1 MLERPFSSSY
11 ADGVL
16 TLGGSIDEYAVAAL
30 RTAVQEHS
38 AGGTRALAVELSN
51 VDFLP
56 SVAVGVLAT
65 GLRQAD
71 QNGVDFALVAAPG
84 TIAHRVLFITGM
96 PYHEAVPQPWSAGPA
111 ATESV

>member
-30 RTAVQEHS
+30 RSAIREHS
-38 AGGTRALAVELSN
+38 EEHRRPLAVDLTD

-65 GLRQAD
+65 GLKDSEAA
-71 QNGVDFALVAAPG
+71 GTDFTLVAAPRS
-84 TIAHRVLFITGM
+84 IAHRVLFITGM
-96 PYHEAVPQPWSAGPA
+96 PYRESLEPA
-111 ATESV
+111 EPA

>member
-16 TLGGSIDEYAVAAL
+16 TLGGSLDEYAVAAL
-30 RTAVQEHS
+30 RSSVEEHS
-38 AGGTRALAVELSN
+38 DEHRRSLTVELSD

-56 SVAVGVLAT
+56 SVAIGVLAT
-65 GLRQAD
+65 GLRRAEE
-71 QNGVDFALVAAPG
+71 NGAELALVAAPG

-96 PYHEAVPQPWSAGPA
+96 PYFEAVPERGTPGA
-111 ATESV
+111 